1 MGRPCS
7 HGWLGVGRS
16 GRVPGP
22 VGLGLSRYKDRPAV
36 GHLGW
41 VPGKVEPGRLGS
53 EGLSAP
59 YQLGWVPGM
68 VESRALVSVG
78 GSGVGR
84 KVEGQGP
91 DQSDFQGLP
100 GVGRSGRVSGPV
112 DLGRPGSRDWFV

>member
-1 MGRPCS
+1 MGQ
-7 HGWLGVGRS
+7 
-16 GRVPGP
+16 
-22 VGLGLSRYKDRPAV
+22 
-36 GHLGW
+36 LGW

-91 DQSDFQGLP
+91 GQSDFQGLP
-100 GVGRSGRVSGPV
+100 GVGRSGQVSGPV
-112 DLGRPGSRDWFV
+112 DLGGRVPGTGLCEAGHVSWM

>member
-1 MGRPCS
+1 MGRP
-7 HGWLGVGRS
+7 

-22 VGLGLSRYKDRPAV
+22 VELGLPGYKDRPAV
-36 GHLGW
+36 GQLGW

-84 KVEGQGP
+84 KDEGQGP
-91 DQSDFQGLP
+91 DQSGFQGLP
-100 GVGRSGRVSGPV
+100 GVGQSGRVSGPV